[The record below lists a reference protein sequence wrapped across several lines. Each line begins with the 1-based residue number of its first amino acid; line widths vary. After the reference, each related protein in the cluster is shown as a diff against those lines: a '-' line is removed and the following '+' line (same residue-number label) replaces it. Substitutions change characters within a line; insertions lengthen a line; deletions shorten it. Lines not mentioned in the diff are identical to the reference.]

1 LWTGTRLSLAS
12 ARRYRGGT
20 LALLAGAAI
29 EACDLA
35 PEVPAIAPRAG
46 RAVIGDDGVEV
57 RLTLFTQA
65 GAVAVTLDPVP
76 AIGLTAKLM
85 AAALPRLSAP

>member
-1 LWTGTRLSLAS
+1 
-12 ARRYRGGT
+12 
-20 LALLAGAAI
+20 
-29 EACDLA
+29 
-35 PEVPAIAPRAG
+35 
-46 RAVIGDDGVEV
+46 VIGDDGVEV